1 MGRSVVALIALAPG
15 LVLAW
20 FRPPAPR
27 TKDVEIEA
35 AVPISEPGRALV
47 EPFIAADPTD
57 ANRLLVTASQADSL
71 HGMAGRAFTSDDG
84 GRRWKASDP
93 AAVRI
98 AVNTGR
104 LNGIQDMWAS
114 IGDQGTMY
122 VSMLALHAPG
132 ALRNTDPWSPV
143 PTLVVRSTNHGKE
156 WSEPAVI
163 RSRSSD
169 APKIAVWRDSIVV
182 LTTQLDAGDTVA
194 GVPRDGS
201 EYVAV
206 YRSVDRGRTFAP
218 PRFLAFDD
226 LGRNPISPV
235 FLADGTL
242 LVAWFDHPHYG
253 RNGPDQ
259 HVSGSRIAVARSSN
273 GGLTF
278 DLPHVVA
285 DVQRAGFPAVLRM
298 IVDHSPTSA
307 YHGRVYVVWN
317 GGVGG
322 HSDVSLASSDDGG
335 LHWTAARHVT
345 SGAGA
350 DVFTAA
356 ATNRDGVVALAW
368 AHHASDASTTPCYL
382 INLAASTDG
391 GDTFSAPHAL
401 TADEICPDA
410 PANRAITYPFYGRID
425 TVSRWRHGGDYIGLA
440 ASGDAVFHP
449 VWTDT
454 RDGSFRVYT
463 ARVHVRP

>member
-1 MGRSVVALIALAPG
+1 
-15 LVLAW
+15 
-20 FRPPAPR
+20 
-27 TKDVEIEA
+27 
-35 AVPISEPGRALV
+35 
-47 EPFIAADPTD
+47 
-57 ANRLLVTASQADSL
+57 
-71 HGMAGRAFTSDDG
+71 
-84 GRRWKASDP
+84 
-93 AAVRI
+93 
-98 AVNTGR
+98 
-104 LNGIQDMWAS
+104 
-114 IGDQGTMY
+114 
-122 VSMLALHAPG
+122 
-132 ALRNTDPWSPV
+132 
-143 PTLVVRSTNHGKE
+143 
-156 WSEPAVI
+156 
-163 RSRSSD
+163 
-169 APKIAVWRDSIVV
+169 
-182 LTTQLDAGDTVA
+182 
-194 GVPRDGS
+194 
-201 EYVAV
+201 
-206 YRSVDRGRTFAP
+206 
-218 PRFLAFDD
+218 
-226 LGRNPISPV
+226 
-235 FLADGTL
+235 
-242 LVAWFDHPHYG
+242 
-253 RNGPDQ
+253 
-259 HVSGSRIAVARSSN
+259 
-273 GGLTF
+273 
-278 DLPHVVA
+278 
-285 DVQRAGFPAVLRM
+285 
-298 IVDHSPTSA
+298 
-307 YHGRVYVVWN
+307 VVWN